1 LGGRGRRISELE
13 TQVYRGQAG
22 LQSEFRTTR
31 TTQRNLVL
39 KKKKKKRKK
48 ERKRGNPNLKNVKT
62 QYQPN
67 DIHPVRTLIVFAL
80 H

>member
-1 LGGRGRRISELE
+1 ME

-39 KKKKKKRKK
+39 KKKKKKERKK
-48 ERKRGNPNLKNVKT
+48 EKEAT
-62 QYQPN
+62 Q
-67 DIHPVRTLIVFAL
+67 I
-80 H
+80 